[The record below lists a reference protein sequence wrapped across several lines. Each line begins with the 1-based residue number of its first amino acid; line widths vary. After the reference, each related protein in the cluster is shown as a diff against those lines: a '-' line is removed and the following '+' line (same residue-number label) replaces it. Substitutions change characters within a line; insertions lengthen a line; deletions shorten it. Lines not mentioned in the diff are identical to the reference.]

1 MCADQRVRAPRRLH
15 ALAGAAPDSQ
25 PREELL
31 AKLRAFSPPT
41 TLAALRVSSTPSDV
55 RTPSGDAPLHEP
67 PGGAWWRAG
76 HGSGGSSSGRSS
88 GERRNGSG
96 NEPCAQSAADPS
108 SAEAPAEDPYE
119 ASRSLALLLQ
129 QEEHAAFL
137 QSYAQNLLT
146 SPDNPTRRTA
156 QGAAPGSHAVTDG
169 MEAGKR
175 APARLC
181 LGQRAVPCAALM
193 RRAPV
198 TLAPLG
204 ACRRVAAACMAA
216 AGRGAAVLGFEVS
229 VRI

>member
-1 MCADQRVRAPRRLH
+1 MDVDRKPAPFDAWDPILQRFVRAHVDGSCTVAAAELST
-15 ALAGAAPDSQ
+15 LAGYGAAPDSQ

-169 MEAGKR
+169 MEADESLQLAWQLQAEELR
-175 APARLC
+175 YS
-181 LGQRAVPCAALM
+181 AL
-193 RRAPV
+193 RSASE
-198 TLAPLG
+198 
-204 ACRRVAAACMAA
+204 
-216 AGRGAAVLGFEVS
+216 FD
-229 VRI
+229 